1 MGIIIYILLCGF
13 PPFRADSGD
22 QRELF
27 QIILEG
33 IVDFPSPF
41 WDQVWVSV
49 DNLFIYDVIFMEY
62 DVIITK
68 ILLCTLESVDEV
80 ATDLILKILVPDP
93 ELRLTA
99 EDILHHDWL
108 NDPINKVSRSLAPAA
123 SMPSLNYFD

>member
-1 MGIIIYILLCGF
+1 M
-13 PPFRADSGD
+13 
-22 QRELF
+22 
-27 QIILEG
+27 
-33 IVDFPSPF
+33 
-41 WDQVWVSV
+41 
-49 DNLFIYDVIFMEY
+49 FINDVITMEY
-62 DVIITK
+62 DVIIAK
-68 ILLCTLESVDEV
+68 ILFYTLESVDEV